1 MRHFEFSEGS
11 SNKFWEIDLQG
22 DSFVVRWG
30 KIGTAG
36 QSQTKSFASEA
47 KAQAEHDKLVAEK
60 LGKGYQ
66 ETGGAAPGTPTPK
79 AAPAAS
85 AAPRPSPGVGSTA
98 PAPSP
103 APARSS
109 STAVLERPTTSTG
122 LHWTAAARKR
132 ILPYQG
138 MSDPP
143 AAPKAE
149 LKKARAKLE
158 DVRNII
164 QVVETKRFEPAFQ
177 HLAEGV
183 AARWADPTGPT
194 SSDPMVE
201 GGFAVAL
208 ALNDALWDTGNDV
221 GVAIVQVWCSE
232 RGVAFATRALAAT
245 FTMGT
250 SYASPG
256 NSRGVF
262 LAARSGYGAD
272 KTHFGPLK
280 TLRAFLAASS
290 QADYEEARQ
299 AAAELFAEA
308 PNHGRCN
315 LAFLFP
321 DRQDWAEQAFDEG
334 PSIDNMMNLSAS
346 LTDLKRLETMY
357 AKLAAAPGYI
367 PSVPLEVVPTMVD
380 RVGPSAWKV
389 VHTLMTAAS
398 KADNKRLLAESLLAM
413 HLPEVA
419 EIFAGLLKD
428 KVLGAQ
434 ANEYFQLAPEVG
446 LAVLASQKSSDAQAL
461 VQRLTAANPEA
472 ARAALGQA
480 DGAAQRQ
487 LEQKL
492 ASQQA
497 QAAVPVA
504 PASALPASLAAPPWL
519 GSGASKLPVV
529 KGLSVPT
536 GPEEVRWAPGEREK
550 ALGKPDVYH
559 GKDEDKLFALFEEFR
574 AKQKGW
580 FVERLL
586 QFSNK
591 DRALKIWRT
600 FPPDFWNQYD
610 LRGDDNPALG
620 LLAFLGLDAVD
631 GLLGVLKMAPDNLH
645 GVLAHVSSPRLA
657 QLFAEALQ
665 GKKQKAVAQQW
676 LTRNVRVASLG
687 LVPTAVGPHG
697 KARQT
702 AENALRYLASKG
714 HRDMVLQVAGQ
725 EFGAEAREV
734 VSAVLA
740 SDPRLAPGI
749 KLPGRPSW
757 LEPAALPAVQLK
769 AGGRLGPEAVEHLL
783 TMLALSTLEDP
794 LPCLAEVRE
803 ACTQTSLSESA
814 WELFSAWL
822 HAGGPSKE
830 NWAYNALGL
839 IGGDEAARRL
849 TPMLRKWPG
858 EGFSSRAADGLE
870 VLAGIGS
877 DLALMHLNSLA
888 EKLRFK
894 ALQDKARAKI
904 TALAEERGLTVEEL
918 ADRLAPDFDLEADG
932 SRKLEFGP
940 RHFRVGFDEQLR
952 PFVLD
957 EAGKRQGDLPKPGK
971 TDDPALAS
979 EAQEVW
985 KALKKDVKAVAS
997 SQLARLEVALMRRR
1011 RWNVENFRMFMVD
1024 HPLVLHL
1031 SRRLVW
1037 GAYDEAGKLTGTFRV
1052 AEDRSLA
1059 DVQDRPFEPSGKV
1072 GLVHPLELTEEA
1084 IGAWARLLGDYQL
1097 LQPFAQLG
1105 RPVFRPTPA
1114 EARSNELTRFAD
1126 RQVKSGSVLG
1136 LENRGWRRGYVE
1148 SGVLTELLWPCDQ
1161 GEVALHLDPGVY
1173 LPEPPVNP
1181 VQTGLVLKLPGQHL
1195 VSELDPVTF
1204 SELCAALEQLAQA

>member
-22 DSFVVRWG
+22 DSLVVRWG

-47 KAQAEHDKLVAEK
+47 RSQLEHDKLIAEK

-66 ETGGAAPGTPTPK
+66 ETGGAAPGTPAPRA
-79 AAPAAS
+79 AAPAPEA
-85 AAPRPSPGVGSTA
+85 A
-98 PAPSP
+98 PAP
-103 APARSS
+103 AVQA
-109 STAVLERPTTSTG
+109 TATALLERPASDQA
-122 LHWTAAARKR
+122 LHWSPSARKR

-138 MSDPP
+138 MSSPP
-143 AAPKAE
+143 TAPRTDR
-149 LKKARAKLE
+149 KKARALLE
-158 DVRNII
+158 ELRNII
-164 QVVETKRFEPAFQ
+164 TCVEVKHFDPAFQ
-177 HLAEGV
+177 ALAEPV
-183 AARWADPTGPT
+183 KARFADVTGPLHEN
-194 SSDPMVE
+194 PEVE
-201 GGFAVAL
+201 AGLAVCL
-208 ALNDALWDTGNDV
+208 ALNDPFWSRADDV
-221 GVAIVQVWCSE
+221 GTAVVHLWCAE
-232 RGVAFATRALAAT
+232 RGVVFATRALAAT
-245 FTMGT
+245 FGMGT
-250 SYASPG
+250 GYDSPG
-256 NSRGVF
+256 NSRGSF
-262 LAARSGYGAD
+262 LAARGNKYGGD
-272 KTHFGPLK
+272 RTSFGPLK
-280 TLRAFLAASS
+280 TLRALLAASS
-290 QADYEEARQ
+290 PGDYALAREAV
-299 AAAELFAEA
+299 APLFATA
-308 PNHGRCN
+308 PNFVRCN

-321 DRQDWAEQAFDEG
+321 DREDWAEQAFDEG
-334 PSIDNMMNLSAS
+334 PEISNLVNLMAS
-346 LTDLKRLETMY
+346 LRDLGRLGTI
-357 AKLAAAPGYI
+357 ATRLAAAPGYI

-380 RVGPSAWKV
+380 RVGPPAWKT
-389 VHTLMTAAS
+389 VHVLVSAAE
-398 KADNKRLLAESLLAM
+398 KADNKRFLADSLLAI
-413 HLPEVA
+413 HWPEVA
-419 EIFAGLLKD
+419 DVFAGLLKD

-434 ANEYFQLAPEVG
+434 ANEFFQAAPEVG
-446 LAVLASQKSSDAQAL
+446 LPVLAAQKSSEAQAL
-461 VQRLTAANPEA
+461 VQRLAAANPEA

-504 PASALPASLAAPPWL
+504 PSSALPPSLAAPPWL
-519 GSGASKLPVV
+519 GSGSQKLPVV
-529 KGLSVPT
+529 KALSVPG

-550 ALGKPDVYH
+550 ALGKPEVHH

-591 DRALKIWRT
+591 DRAVKIWST
-600 FPPDFWNQYD
+600 YPPDFWNPYD

-620 LLAFLGLDAVD
+620 LLAFLGLEAVD

-645 GVLAHVSSPRLA
+645 VVLSHVSSPRLA

-665 GKKQKAVAQQW
+665 GKKQKVVAQQW
-676 LTRNVRVASLG
+676 LTRNVRIASLG
-687 LVPTAVGPHG
+687 LVPSAVGPHG

-714 HRDMVLQVAGQ
+714 HRDMVLHVAGQ
-725 EFGAEAREV
+725 EFGAEAREA
-734 VSAVLA
+734 VSAVLS

-749 KLPGRPSW
+749 KVPARPAW
-757 LEPAALPAVQLK
+757 LEPAALPPVQLK
-769 AGGRLGPEAVEHLL
+769 AGGRLSPEAVGYLL
-783 TMLALSTLEDP
+783 TMLSLSTLEDP
-794 LPCLAEVRE
+794 LPCLAEVCQ
-803 ACTQTSLSESA
+803 ACTQVSLSEFA
-814 WELFSAWL
+814 WDLFSAWL
-822 HAGGPSKE
+822 NSGAPSKDA
-830 NWAYNALGL
+830 WTYHALGL
-839 IGGDEAARRL
+839 IGGDEGARRL

-870 VLAGIGS
+870 VLASIGS

-918 ADRLAPDFDLEADG
+918 ADRLAPDLDLEADG
-932 SRKLEFGP
+932 SRKLDFGP
-940 RHFRVGFDEQLR
+940 RQFRVGFDEQLR

-957 EAGKRQGDLPKPGK
+957 EAGKRQSDLPRPGK
-971 TDDPALAS
+971 TDDSALAS

-1011 RWNVENFRMFMVD
+1011 RWSVENFRMFMVD

-1031 SRRLVW
+1031 TRRLVW
-1037 GAYDEAGKLTGTFRV
+1037 GSYDESGKLTGTFRV

-1059 DVQDRPFEPSGKV
+1059 DMQDRPFEPGGKV
-1072 GLVHPLELTEEA
+1072 GLVHPLELSQEA
-1084 IGAWARLLGDYQL
+1084 IGAWARLLGDYEL

-1126 RQVKSGSVLG
+1126 RQVKSGAVLG

-1148 SGVLTELLWPCDQ
+1148 SAVLTELLWPCEL
-1161 GEVALHLDPGVY
+1161 GEVALQLDPGVC
-1173 LPEPPVNP
+1173 LPEPPMNP
-1181 VQTGLVLKLPGQHL
+1181 VQTALVLKLPDQHL
-1195 VSELDPVTF
+1195 IAELDPVTF
-1204 SELCAALEQLAQA
+1204 SELCAAVEQLTPA

>member
-47 KAQAEHDKLVAEK
+47 RAQLEHDKLIAEK
-60 LGKGYQ
+60 VGKGYQ
-66 ETGGAAPGTPTPK
+66 ETGGAAPGTPAPRAAAPAPAPRAAAPAPK
-79 AAPAAS
+79 AAPVQAA
-85 AAPRPSPGVGSTA
+85 
-98 PAPSP
+98 
-103 APARSS
+103 
-109 STAVLERPTTSTG
+109 TAVLERPASDQG
-122 LHWTAAARKR
+122 LHWSPSARKR

-138 MSDPP
+138 MSSPP
-143 AAPKAE
+143 TAPKTD
-149 LKKARAKLE
+149 LKKARALLDE
-158 DVRNII
+158 LRNII
-164 QVVETKRFEPAFQ
+164 TSVEVKHFDPAFQ
-177 HLAEGV
+177 AL
-183 AARWADPTGPT
+183 ADPVKARFSDVTGPLHEN
-194 SSDPMVE
+194 PEVE
-201 GGFAVAL
+201 AGLAVCL
-208 ALNDALWDTGNDV
+208 AMNDNFWSRSEDV
-221 GVAIVQVWCSE
+221 GTAAVHLWCAE
-232 RGVAFATRALAAT
+232 RGVVFATRALAAT
-245 FTMGT
+245 FSMGT
-250 SYASPG
+250 GYASPG
-256 NSRGVF
+256 NSQGAF
-262 LAARSGYGAD
+262 LAARGNKYGWD
-272 KTHFGPLK
+272 RTCFGPLK
-280 TLRAFLAASS
+280 TLRGLLAASS
-290 QADYEEARQ
+290 PGDYAQAREAV
-299 AAAELFAEA
+299 APLFATA
-308 PNHGRCN
+308 PNFVRCN

-321 DRQDWAEQAFDEG
+321 DREDWAEQAFDEG
-334 PSIDNMMNLSAS
+334 PEIHNLVNLMAS
-346 LTDLKRLETMY
+346 LRDPLRLGTI
-357 AKLAAAPGYI
+357 ATKLAAAPGYI

-380 RVGPSAWKV
+380 RVGPPAWKT
-389 VHTLMTAAS
+389 VHILLSAAE
-398 KADNKRLLAESLLAM
+398 KADNKRFLADSLLAI
-413 HLPEVA
+413 HWPEVA
-419 EIFAGLLKD
+419 EVFAGLLKD

-434 ANEYFQLAPEVG
+434 ANEFFQAAPEVG
-446 LAVLASQKSSDAQAL
+446 LPVLAAQKSSEAQAL
-461 VQRLTAANPEA
+461 VQRLAAANPEA

-497 QAAVPVA
+497 QASVPVA
-504 PASALPASLAAPPWL
+504 PASALPPSLAAPPWL
-519 GSGASKLPVV
+519 GSGSQKLPVV
-529 KGLSVPT
+529 KGLSVPA

-550 ALGKPDVYH
+550 ALGKPEVHH

-591 DRALKIWRT
+591 DRAVKIWST
-600 FPPDFWNQYD
+600 YPPDFWNQYD

-645 GVLAHVSSPRLA
+645 VVLSHVSSPRLA

-665 GKKQKAVAQQW
+665 GKKQKVVAQQW

-687 LVPTAVGPHG
+687 LVPIAVGPHG

-714 HRDMVLQVAGQ
+714 HRDMVLHVANQ
-725 EFGAEAREV
+725 EFGAEAREA
-734 VSAVLA
+734 VSVVLA

-749 KLPGRPSW
+749 KLPARPAW
-757 LEPAALPAVQLK
+757 LEPAALPPVQLK
-769 AGGRLGPEAVEHLL
+769 AGGRLSPEAVGHLL
-783 TMLALSTLEDP
+783 TMLSLSTLEDP
-794 LPCLAEVRE
+794 LPCLAEVHE
-803 ACTQTSLSESA
+803 GCTRASLSEFA

-822 HAGGPSKE
+822 NSGGPSKDA
-830 NWAYNALGL
+830 WAYNALGL

-870 VLAGIGS
+870 VLAAIGS

-918 ADRLAPDFDLEADG
+918 ADRLAPDLDLEADG
-932 SRKLEFGP
+932 SRKLDFGP

-957 EAGKRQGDLPKPGK
+957 EAGKRQSDLPKPGK
-971 TDDPALAS
+971 ADDSALAS

-997 SQLARLEVALMRRR
+997 SQLTRLEVALMRRR
-1011 RWNVENFRMFMVD
+1011 RWSVENFRMFMVE
-1024 HPLVLHL
+1024 HPLVFHL
-1031 SRRLVW
+1031 ARRLVW
-1037 GAYDEAGKLTGTFRV
+1037 GSYDESGKLTGAFRV

-1059 DVQDRPFEPSGKV
+1059 DLKDRPFEPGARV
-1072 GLVHPLELTEEA
+1072 GLVHPLELTEET
-1084 IGAWARLLGDYQL
+1084 IGAWARLLGDYEL
-1097 LQPFAQLG
+1097 LQPFPQLG

-1126 RQVKSGSVLG
+1126 RKVKSGSVLG

-1148 SGVLTELLWPCDQ
+1148 SGVVTELIWPTELGDARL
-1161 GEVALHLDPGVY
+1161 ELDPGVY

-1181 VQTGLVLKLPGQHL
+1181 IQSVALKLPGEHRI
-1195 VSELDPVTF
+1195 SELDPVTF
-1204 SELCAALEQLAQA
+1204 SELAMAIDQLAQA

>member
-22 DSFVVRWG
+22 DSFTVRWG

-36 QSQTKSFASEA
+36 QSQTKSFANDA
-47 KAQAEHDKLVAEK
+47 KAQVEHDKLIAEK

-66 ETGGAAPGTPTPK
+66 ETGGAASGAPTPK
-79 AAPAAS
+79 AAPVPRATPAPRS
-85 AAPRPSPGVGSTA
+85 GSAPAAAPAQATA
-98 PAPSP
+98 TA
-103 APARSS
+103 
-109 STAVLERPTTSTG
+109 TAVLERPVSDAG
-122 LHWTAAARKR
+122 LHWSPSARKK

-138 MSDPP
+138 MSSPP
-143 AAPKAE
+143 AAPRAD
-149 LKKARAKLE
+149 LKKCRTQLE
-158 DVRNII
+158 QVREII
-164 QVVETKRFEPAFQ
+164 SRVEVGHFDPAFKA
-177 HLAEGV
+177 LANSV
-183 AARWADPTGPT
+183 QARFADVTGPLHE
-194 SSDPMVE
+194 SPEVE
-201 GGFAVAL
+201 AGLAVCL
-208 ALNDALWDTGNDV
+208 AMNDNFWSRADDV
-221 GVAIVQVWCSE
+221 GTAAVHLWCAE
-232 RGVAFATRALAAT
+232 RGVVFATRALAAT
-245 FTMGT
+245 FSMGT
-250 SYASPG
+250 GYTSPG
-256 NSRGVF
+256 NSQGGF
-262 LAARSGYGAD
+262 LAPRGNKYGWD
-272 KTHFGPLK
+272 RTCFGPLK
-280 TLRAFLAASS
+280 TLRTLLAASS
-290 QADYEEARQ
+290 AGDYAQAQEAV
-299 AAAELFAEA
+299 APVFVTA
-308 PNHGRCN
+308 PNYVRCN

-334 PSIDNMMNLSAS
+334 PEITNLVNLMAS
-346 LTDLKRLETMY
+346 LRDPGRLETI
-357 AKLAAAPGYI
+357 ATRLAAVPGYI

-380 RVGPSAWKV
+380 RVGPAAWKT
-389 VHTLMTAAS
+389 VHILLSAAE
-398 KADNKRLLAESLLAM
+398 KADNKRFLADSLLAI
-413 HLPEVA
+413 HWPEVA
-419 EIFAGLLKD
+419 EVFAGLLKD

-434 ANEYFQLAPEVG
+434 ANEFFQAAPEVG
-446 LAVLASQKSSDAQAL
+446 LSVLAAQKSSEAQAL
-461 VQRLTAANPEA
+461 VQRLAAAKPEA

-492 ASQQA
+492 AGQQA
-497 QAAVPVA
+497 QASVPVA
-504 PASALPASLAAPPWL
+504 PTSALPPSLAAPPWL
-519 GSGASKLPVV
+519 GSGGQKLPVV
-529 KGLSVPT
+529 KGLSVPS

-550 ALGKPDVYH
+550 ALGKPDVCH

-580 FVERLL
+580 FVERLM
-586 QFSNK
+586 QFSSK
-591 DRALKIWRT
+591 DRAIKIWNT
-600 FPPDFWNQYD
+600 YPPDFWNQYD

-620 LLAFLGLDAVD
+620 LLAAFGLDAVD
-631 GLLGVLKMAPDNLH
+631 GLLGVLKLAPENIH

-665 GKKQKAVAQQW
+665 GKKIRALAQQW

-687 LVPTAVGPHG
+687 LTPTAVGPHG

-714 HRDMVLQVAGQ
+714 HRDMILHVAGQ
-725 EFGAEAREV
+725 EFGAEAREAV
-734 VSAVLA
+734 GAVLS

-749 KLPGRPSW
+749 KLPARPSW

-769 AGGRLGPEAVEHLL
+769 AGGRLSPEAVGHLL
-783 TMLALSTLEDP
+783 TMLSLSTLEDP
-794 LPCLAEVRE
+794 LPCLDEVRE
-803 ACTQTSLSESA
+803 ACTRASLSEFA

-822 HAGGPSKE
+822 NSGGPSKDA
-830 NWAYNALGL
+830 WAYNALGL

-894 ALQDKARAKI
+894 ALQEKARAKI
-904 TALAEERGLTVEEL
+904 ATLAEERGLTVEEL
-918 ADRLAPDFDLEADG
+918 ADRLAPDLDLEPDG
-932 SRKLEFGP
+932 SRQLNFGP
-940 RHFRVGFDEQLR
+940 RAFRVGFDEQLR

-971 TDDPALAS
+971 ADDATLAA

-985 KALKKDVKAVAS
+985 KALKKDVKAVAA

-1011 RWNVENFRMFMVD
+1011 RWAVEPFRMFMVD
-1024 HPLVLHL
+1024 HSLVLHL

-1059 DVQDRPFEPSGKV
+1059 DVQDRPFEPGGKV
-1072 GLVHPLELTEEA
+1072 GLVHPLELSEEA

-1114 EARSNELTRFAD
+1114 EARSNELTRFAE
-1126 RQVKSGSVLG
+1126 REVKSGSVLG

-1148 SGVLTELLWPCDQ
+1148 SAVLTELLWTCEL

-1181 VQTGLVLKLPGQHL
+1181 VQTGLVLKLPGNHL
-1195 VSELDPVTF
+1195 ISELDPVTF
-1204 SELCAALEQLAQA
+1204 SELCAALEQLAPA